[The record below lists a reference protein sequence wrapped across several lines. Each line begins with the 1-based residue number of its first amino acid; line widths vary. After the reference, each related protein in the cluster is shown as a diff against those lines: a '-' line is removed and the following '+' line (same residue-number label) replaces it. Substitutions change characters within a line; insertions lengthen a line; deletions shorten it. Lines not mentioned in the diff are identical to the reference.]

1 MKIVKPIIAF
11 LIICTVISGLG
22 LSTQSAQANP
32 CLKTVTEEI
41 ITKELI
47 PSGPARGTYETKVV
61 ERQVPIWNPSCLFK
75 MVAQEAGY
83 TTDIDAEPTTIAEK
97 LGVAMGMVL
106 SFLGT
111 IFVILIIYG
120 GFLWMT
126 ARGNEE
132 QSKKA
137 KNIIRDAVIGVI
149 IILASGTIMYFIMML
164 PTINFQPA

>member
-1 MKIVKPIIAF
+1 MNTSQLLKIIIFSVALVF
-11 LIICTVISGLG
+11 IVTPQLSLANKCFTKETNVGLFSEDG
-22 LSTQSAQANP
+22 T
-32 CLKTVTEEI
+32 TT
-41 ITKELI
+41 ITK
-47 PSGPARGTYETKVV
+47 K
-61 ERQVPIWNPSCLFK
+61 VPIWNPSCLFK